1 LQQRDIQVSLEE
13 KYMKIKVKLIGR
25 YKDITGKK
33 EIVLETGGDAIWH
46 VVDVF
51 VKQYPKIEKDKKF
64 IMVSK
69 NNIYTTI
76 DAKIKNGDEI
86 TLSPP
91 VVSGG

>member
-1 LQQRDIQVSLEE
+1 
-13 KYMKIKVKLIGR
+13 MKIKVKLIGR
-25 YKDITGKK
+25 YKDITGKT
-33 EIVLETGGDAIWH
+33 ELELKIEKGDTIWH
-46 VVDVF
+46 VVHVF

-69 NNIYTTI
+69 NNIYTTL
-76 DAKIKNGDEI
+76 DAKIKDGDKI

>member
-1 LQQRDIQVSLEE
+1 ML
-13 KYMKIKVKLIGR
+13 IKVKLIGR
-25 YKDITGKK
+25 YKDITGKQELK
-33 EIVLETGGDAIWH
+33 LEILNGDTIWQVIDVLI
-46 VVDVF
+46 
-51 VKQYPKIEKDKKF
+51 KQYPKIEKDKKF

-76 DAKIKNGDEI
+76 DAKIMDGDEI

>member
-1 LQQRDIQVSLEE
+1 MLV
-13 KYMKIKVKLIGR
+13 KVKLIAR
-25 YKDITGKK
+25 YKDITGKQELEL
-33 EIVLETGGDAIWH
+33 EILNGDTIWH
-46 VVDVF
+46 VVDVLI
-51 VKQYPKIEKDKKF
+51 KQYPKIEKDKKF

-76 DAKIKNGDEI
+76 DAKIMDGDEI

>member
-1 LQQRDIQVSLEE
+1 MNIT
-13 KYMKIKVKLIGR
+13 VKLIGR
-25 YKDITGKK
+25 YKEITGKTK
-33 EIVLETGGDAIWH
+33 LTLTVEKGDTIWD
-46 VVDVF
+46 VVDEF
-51 VKQYPKIEKDKKF
+51 IKQYSVIEKDKKF

-76 DAKIKNGDEI
+76 DAKIVDGDEI